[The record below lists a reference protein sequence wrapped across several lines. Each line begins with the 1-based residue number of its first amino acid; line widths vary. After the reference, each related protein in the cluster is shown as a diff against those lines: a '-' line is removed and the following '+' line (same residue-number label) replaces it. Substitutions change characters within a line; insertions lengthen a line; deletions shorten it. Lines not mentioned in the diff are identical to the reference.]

1 MRRGGKTAGEEML
14 RRSGKRG
21 RHDDVDDEEKELY
34 AEHELVVE
42 GGARVFVWI
51 GKDANKFEVDAV
63 VFWLCQ
69 QLQSLR
75 YLIACGTT
83 SVRKERPDRGAS
95 KPSTVAGRAACDNI
109 CDFFKVDWI
118 RSGREGKAF

>member
-1 MRRGGKTAGEEML
+1 MRRGGKTAGEGTL
-14 RRSGKRG
+14 RSGKRG
-21 RHDDVDDEEKELY
+21 RHDDVDKEEKELC

-75 YLIACGTT
+75 YIIASGAT
-83 SVRKERPDRGAS
+83 SARKARPDRGAN
-95 KPSTVAGRAACDNI
+95 KPSTVAGRAGRDNI

-118 RSGREGKAF
+118 RSGRESKAF